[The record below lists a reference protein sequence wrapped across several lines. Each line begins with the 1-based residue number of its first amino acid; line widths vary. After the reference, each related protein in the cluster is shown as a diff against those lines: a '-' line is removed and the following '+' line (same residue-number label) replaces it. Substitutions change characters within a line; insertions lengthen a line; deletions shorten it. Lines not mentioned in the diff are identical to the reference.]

1 MHLALRREPYPA
13 LKALNSKTKLLYFLS
28 LLILTL
34 ATKSSYFL
42 SLILF
47 SHLLLCYA
55 TGLTIKKIL
64 KSLAEPL
71 FVALMLIL
79 VKSVSLSPLSFN
91 IQALFEG
98 LIIALRILSAFS
110 LFLFFYHGIFFTEIL
125 ALLNWLRLPLLLQEL
140 IFLSFRFTSILHQ
153 EIATIY
159 LSQKNRLGYTT
170 FSRSLR
176 SLRLLVQGSFFQSF
190 RHTEKILQAMEQR
203 GFDYKNLIPYLSPI
217 PHKDLMLLIIT
228 ISTWLVLWILL

>member
-1 MHLALRREPYPA
+1 MHLALRREPCPA
-13 LKALNSKTKLLYFLS
+13 LKALNSKTKLLYLLS

-47 SHLLLCYA
+47 FHLLLCYA
-55 TGLTIKKIL
+55 TGTTIKNLL

-79 VKSVSLSPLSFN
+79 VKSVSLSPLSLN
-91 IQALFEG
+91 VQALFEG
-98 LIIALRILSAFS
+98 LTLALRILSAFS
-110 LFLFFYHGIFFTEIL
+110 LFLFFYNSIFFTEIL

-140 IFLSFRFTSILHQ
+140 IFLSFRFILILHQ

-159 LSQKNRLGYTT
+159 LSQKNRLGYTN
-170 FSRSLR
+170 FSRSLK
-176 SLRLLVQGSFFQSF
+176 SLRLLVQSSFFQSF
-190 RHTEKILQAMEQR
+190 RHTERVLQAMQQR

-217 PHKDLMLLIIT
+217 PRKDLLLLTIT
-228 ISTWLVLWILL
+228 ISTWLVLWIIL